1 MYVCVFI
8 AHTCHWIQQTY
19 PQLQH
24 LFQDVYGQ
32 LRMHPLP
39 LTTLLHRKQLSSY
52 LPEGVI
58 ASKKRKS
65 CPEQLRG
72 NSVADGGAGSS
83 KVAGSK
89 RLSSPTFQT
98 DSLAKRS
105 LSSGS
110 THLSPNGSSDHDT
123 KSSLGAD
130 SGVGRSL
137 SIASETS
144 CNVSEV
150 RPTQPLSGA

>member
-1 MYVCVFI
+1 
-8 AHTCHWIQQTY
+8 
-19 PQLQH
+19 
-24 LFQDVYGQ
+24 
-32 LRMHPLP
+32 MHPLP
-39 LTTLLHRKQLSSY
+39 LATLLHRKQLSSY

-144 CNVSEV
+144 CNVSDV
-150 RPTQPLSGA
+150 RPAQPLSGA